1 MISSENIILHELIGL
16 ESLVMRSSNPSCKG
30 IKGIVVDETKNTLVI
45 EQDDVRKR
53 IIKQDSFF
61 RFKLPN
67 GTIIE
72 IDGSAI
78 IGRPEDRVKKKIK
91 RRW

>member
-16 ESLVMRSSNPSCKG
+16 ESLVMTSSNPTCKV
-30 IKGIVVDETKNTLVI
+30 KGIVVDETKNTLII

-67 GTIIE
+67 GTMIE

>member
-16 ESLVMRSSNPSCKG
+16 ESMVMASSNPTSKG

-53 IIKQDSFF
+53 IIKQDSVF

-67 GTIIE
+67 GTILE

>member
-1 MISSENIILHELIGL
+1 MISSENILLHELIGL
-16 ESLVMRSSNPSCKG
+16 ESLIVSSANPTSKG
-30 IKGIVVDETKNTLVI
+30 IKGIVVDETKNTLII
-45 EQDDVRKR
+45 EQNEVRKR
-53 IIKQDSFF
+53 IIKQDSVF

-67 GTIIE
+67 GTVLE

>member
-16 ESLVMRSSNPSCKG
+16 EFIVMASSNPTSKG

-53 IIKQDSFF
+53 IIKQDSVF

-67 GTIIE
+67 GTILE

-78 IGRPEDRVKKKIK
+78 TGRPEDRVKKKIK

>member
-16 ESLVMRSSNPSCKG
+16 EFMVMASSNPTSKG

-53 IIKQDSFF
+53 IIKQDSVF

-67 GTIIE
+67 GTILE

-78 IGRPEDRVKKKIK
+78 TGRPEDRVKKKIK